1 MNTQHTTPESRIL
14 LQKAFNVTFK
24 LQTTCRTSPRIFGSP
39 LLPIPQERPS
49 TRTSHPRGPRGEA
62 RAAAEFQFQGIRPVK
77 HPHPSSLLE
86 HTAEPREGGKGSI
99 LSSPVVQRFLFR
111 RPPMY
116 ILFDAFA
123 PPVGLPLRRRRV
135 LCCPWWP
142 PCYYYIRL
150 LLRLRQLPPPLSPP
164 PPPLLLLLLRRRYF
178 KCFPI
183 CGMAHLSTH
192 LRRSK

>member
-1 MNTQHTTPESRIL
+1 MPHKPQNFWLSPPPYPPRKALDPDEPPE
-14 LQKAFNVTFK
+14 
-24 LQTTCRTSPRIFGSP
+24 
-39 LLPIPQERPS
+39 
-49 TRTSHPRGPRGEA
+49 
-62 RAAAEFQFQGIRPVK
+62 RAARRSACSGGVSVSGHQASEAP
-77 HPHPSSLLE
+77 PSLLE
-86 HTAEPREGGKGSI
+86 HTAEPREGEKGSI

-164 PPPLLLLLLRRRYF
+164 PPPLLLLLLLRRRYF